1 MVLEK
6 AVVDDLS
13 DSASVHGVLVSV
25 FGSGVL
31 ILGRSGIGKSACALE
46 LLDRGHTLIADD
58 AVDLESADST
68 LIGNAPPALFGSLEV
83 RGLGIVDVRQMF
95 GEASALDR
103 CEIDLCIE
111 FRDSTD
117 ENPDRTE
124 SGVHSFS
131 LLGVGVPRI
140 SFVVN
145 GSQSLSVLVETA
157 VRYIT
162 RDGETGGREFVDR
175 YNASLIENFGSG
187 NNH

>member
-131 LLGVGVPRI
+131 LLGVGVPTEGPLI
-140 SFVVN
+140 VEEFDSTTVVHP
-145 GSQSLSVLVETA
+145 SYSASV
-157 VRYIT
+157 
-162 RDGETGGREFVDR
+162 DEF
-175 YNASLIENFGSG
+175 G
-187 NNH
+187 NLWLRKSVAE

>member
-1 MVLEK
+1 
-6 AVVDDLS
+6 
-13 DSASVHGVLVSV
+13 
-25 FGSGVL
+25 
-31 ILGRSGIGKSACALE
+31 
-46 LLDRGHTLIADD
+46 
-58 AVDLESADST
+58 
-68 LIGNAPPALFGSLEV
+68 
-83 RGLGIVDVRQMF
+83 VDVRQMF

-140 SFVVN
+140 RFVVN

-175 YNASLIENFGSG
+175 YNASLIETFGSG